1 MDTNQTE
8 TCLVRLMSLK
18 LEEIMF
24 KSVINVEA
32 MTTVKTAVELMNK
45 HEIGCLIVVEKGKA
59 VGIVTERDILKRV
72 ISKPENPEKTKVSK
86 IMSKPLLVGKPQM
99 EISKAVKIM
108 FKQKIKKLPVVEH
121 ERLVG
126 LVTLSDLLRSPNIMR
141 WLKELPTEKTPKGM
155 KKVIKTFFDI
165 ESSGKKCPLVVEHGY
180 MKRCR
185 EGKCMWWFGEECGI
199 TRLSRQIS
207 NMNGVLRT

>member
-1 MDTNQTE
+1 
-8 TCLVRLMSLK
+8 LVQLMSLK
-18 LEEIMF
+18 LEEIMV
-24 KSVINVEA
+24 KNIITVETK
-32 MTTVKTAVELMNK
+32 TTVKTAVELMNK

-99 EISKAVKIM
+99 GISKAVKIM
-108 FKQKIKKLPVVEH
+108 FKHKIKKLPVVEN
-121 ERLVG
+121 ERLFG
-126 LVTLSDLLRSPNIMR
+126 LVTLTDLLRSPNIMR
-141 WLKELPTEKTPKGM
+141 FLKELPTEKTPKGM

-165 ESSGKKCPLVVEHGY
+165 EGSGKKCPLVVERGY

-185 EGKCMWWFGEECGI
+185 ESKCMWWFGDECGI

-207 NMNGVLRT
+207 NMKSVLRT